1 MKTVK
6 DLFAMQNV
14 MTDAVLNKTNFVYD
28 GVNFSREEWI
38 EWCEEQEGVRF
49 CQECGE
55 LMTDGYLV
63 GGSDTYCSLDCV
75 KDANALTDDEFK
87 EFNNAVENDL
97 EWDDD
102 NFFYTEWEE
111 EL

>member
-38 EWCEEQEGVRF
+38 EWCEEQEGVRI
-49 CQECGE
+49 CEECGE
-55 LMTDGYLV
+55 LMTEGYIV
-63 GGSDTYCSLDCV
+63 NDSYTYCSLDCV
-75 KDANALTDDEFK
+75 KVNNTAVDDVLGE
-87 EFNNAVENDL
+87 
-97 EWDDD
+97 DDV
-102 NFFYTEWEE
+102 FFTEWYED
-111 EL
+111 